1 MASIG
6 WQLHQ
11 VNDCF
16 NITSWLSSSY

>member
-11 VNDCF
+11 VNDRF